1 MTTTREAATDKT
13 AEQDTTQ
20 TPDNPH
26 KGRTMWLL
34 ILAAIWSPLIGAV
47 CTVIWWPRI
56 RAWLGVPPR
65 EMDERDWIELAAAM
79 NRHPAGKSQPGD
91 AVQIMAPMTIGP
103 GGIIITTE
111 EEPQ

>member
-1 MTTTREAATDKT
+1 
-13 AEQDTTQ
+13 
-20 TPDNPH
+20 
-26 KGRTMWLL
+26 MWRL
-34 ILAAIWSPLIGAV
+34 ILGILRAGILGAV

-56 RAWLGVPPR
+56 RAWLGAAPR
-65 EMDERDWIELAAAM
+65 EMTEDDWVELAAAM

-103 GGIIITTE
+103 GGIIITPE

>member
-1 MTTTREAATDKT
+1 
-13 AEQDTTQ
+13 
-20 TPDNPH
+20 
-26 KGRTMWLL
+26 MWLL
-34 ILAAIWSPLIGAV
+34 ILAALWTPIIGAV

-56 RAWLGVPPR
+56 RAWLGAAPR
-65 EMDERDWIELAAAM
+65 EMTEQDWVELAAAM

>member
-1 MTTTREAATDKT
+1 
-13 AEQDTTQ
+13 
-20 TPDNPH
+20 
-26 KGRTMWLL
+26 MWWL
-34 ILAAIWSPLIGAV
+34 ILGILWAGILGAA

-56 RAWLGVPPR
+56 RAWLGAPPQ
-65 EMDERDWIELAAAM
+65 EMDEQDLVELAAAM